1 MTPNERGNMKQ
12 LLATLTL
19 AALLTACG
27 TSNPFQPTPTGT
39 LTINFT
45 PTDAQTETH
54 VWGANFERIGIFE
67 GDFTTTAPA
76 GTIRIS
82 TTANGY
88 DKYAQDIT
96 LAAGENHVIEAQ
108 LVESLRASYSW
119 PTVTRYETAAITL
132 SGFIVANYSG
142 TVQLRASC
150 TEDTYESLTT
160 GLRGQVTVTAG
171 QPVTA
176 YLRHSSG
183 FSYFTNQTVRCAMY
197 VSAPGRDEA
206 RIYQR

>member
-1 MTPNERGNMKQ
+1 MKRT
-12 LLATLTL
+12 LAILAL

-27 TSNPFQPTPTGT
+27 ADSPFQPPTPTGT

-45 PTDAQTETH
+45 PTDAQPETY
-54 VWGANFERIGIFE
+54 VWDANFERIGIFE

-76 GTIRIS
+76 GTVRIS

-88 DKYAQDIT
+88 DKHAQDIT
-96 LAAGENHVIEAQ
+96 LTAGEKRTLNVQ
-108 LVESLRASYSW
+108 LTESLVGTYWWAD
-119 PTVTRYETAAITL
+119 VTRYQTAVITL
-132 SGFIVANYSG
+132 SDLIVVNYSG

-150 TEDTYESLTT
+150 KEDTYPNLTT

-183 FSYFTNQTVRCAMY
+183 FSYFTNQVVRCAMY

-206 RIYQR
+206 RIWQR

>member
-1 MTPNERGNMKQ
+1 MKHP
-12 LLATLTL
+12 LAILALALT
-19 AALLTACG
+19 ALLTACG
-27 TSNPFQPTPTGT
+27 ADSPFQPPTPTGT
-39 LTINFT
+39 LTMTFT
-45 PTDAQTETH
+45 PTDAQPETH
-54 VWGANFERIGIFE
+54 VWDTNFNRVGIFE

-82 TTANGY
+82 TKASGY
-88 DKYAQDIT
+88 DTYAPNIT

-150 TEDTYESLTT
+150 KEDTYPNLTT

-176 YLRHSSG
+176 YLLHSSG
-183 FSYFTNQTVRCAMY
+183 FSYFTNQTIRCSMF
-197 VSAPGRDEA
+197 VSAPGREEA
-206 RIYQR
+206 RIHQR